1 MLRRI
6 KRQMTHAILHG
17 GAQQA
22 FGAGGGRQVKSSRG
36 SCKAQGQEG
45 KGSVLKGRR
54 LSARVWPFSALK
66 GTMHGAVVAG
76 P

>member
-1 MLRRI
+1 M
-6 KRQMTHAILHG
+6 KRQMTRVILRG

-22 FGAGGGRQVKSSRG
+22 FGAGGGRQAKSSG
-36 SCKAQGQEG
+36 SSCKAEGQEG

-54 LSARVWPFSALK
+54 LSARVWPFSALR
-66 GTMHGAVVAG
+66 GTMHGTVVTV